1 VVALVLAVLRC
12 QSKRARKKG
21 KRDATR
27 DMSRSFEMRESI
39 LGTNPV
45 ALLPSHDGI
54 EQQWQE
60 LQTAVSPSLLELD
73 CGAADVSSGDE
84 GSNGSSTGSWG
95 RRGIGSGSGSGGGGG
110 GGGGGGSSDGSGSGS
125 GRVPRSRSGLETMP
139 GLRLSA
145 SQRQRSAAPSAPES
159 TDAAGRLLKASK
171 RGARGPMF
179 RDKDFKDLRLGKA
192 LGTGS
197 FGVVH
202 AARWKGREVAVKLV
216 RLNSLGDDET

>member
-1 VVALVLAVLRC
+1 MLAVLRC

-60 LQTAVSPSLLELD
+60 LQTAVSPSLLDPD
-73 CGAADVSSGDE
+73 CGAADASSGDE

-95 RRGIGSGSGSGGGGG
+95 RRGIGSGG

-125 GRVPRSRSGLETMP
+125 GRGPRSRSGLETMP

-197 FGVVH
+197 YGVVH